1 MEWKIK
7 TLDRNADGGVVE
19 AHWTVSKTSGD
30 YTASAYGSV
39 TFKPDSSSED
49 YIDYVNLTENDVIA
63 WVRTYFDT
71 EGVDSDMVSTTAQ
84 IEQTLDADLA
94 GQASP
99 SIQTGKPW

>member
-39 TFKPDSSSED
+39 TFKPDPTAAGFTSYE
-49 YIDYVNLTENDVIA
+49 NLTEAQVLQ
-63 WVRTYFDT
+63 WVKDYFDT
-71 EGVDSDMVSTTAQ
+71 EGVDNDMVSTTAQ

-99 SIQTGKPW
+99 TIIIGKPW